1 MTLFNNRTNT
11 VMFSGCKRH
20 CLEHVV
26 VFGKLIWVVEGDWD
40 GTIIYKRTNG
50 GGITGRVVSTSAVTD
65 ASGNSCTKIVFRTK
79 TRLSIPEKK
88 NFFKA
93 CRNNNTY
100 GLNLDV
106 LPDKT
111 VLKFV
116 FKQKIMI
123 PQNFAIPVGV
133 DPGVFPIFL
142 NSGEYDNNYKQ
153 LASQFGV
160 SLPRRTQRTSKLICN
175 FSLNTVP
182 AKQKTVTP
190 TCTIPKLSLSGVISN
205 EILYIQYFVVEP
217 LPLINGEI
225 DETSTVSLYVMN
237 ENNVLEKITSENT
250 NFTLMLWRQYNID
263 NSFQYNNTQSI
274 HTIYYI
280 DPSDFSNPSTY
291 IEYYT
296 SEIFFRPLFS
306 LVGNT
311 WTTTTC

>member
-1 MTLFNNRTNT
+1 MTLFNNRTHT
-11 VMFSGCKRH
+11 VTFPGCKRH

-26 VFGKLIWVVEGDWD
+26 VFGKLIWVVEGTWD

-65 ASGNSCTKIVFRTK
+65 GSGNPCTKIVFKTK
-79 TRLSIPEKK
+79 TRLSIPGKK

-93 CRNNNTY
+93 CTNNTRY

-116 FKQKIMI
+116 FKKKIMV
-123 PQNFAIPVGV
+123 PKNFTIPVGV
-133 DPGVFPIFL
+133 DPNAFPLFL
-142 NSGEYDNNYKQ
+142 NNGEYNKSYKE

-160 SLPRRTQRTSKLICN
+160 KLPKRTQKNSKLICN
-175 FSLNTVP
+175 YSLNTVP
-182 AKQKTVTP
+182 TKQKTVTP

-205 EILYIQYFVVEP
+205 EILYIQYFVVEQ

-225 DETSTVSLYVMN
+225 DTTSTVSLYVMN
-237 ENNVLEKITSENT
+237 ENNVLEKITYENT
-250 NFTLMLWRQYNID
+250 NLTLFLWRNYNLNNI
-263 NSFQYNNTQSI
+263 FQYSNTQSI

-296 SEIFFRPLFS
+296 SEIFFGSIFS